1 MKILVVDDDIL
12 ILEIL
17 ELFLSSIDYE
27 NVQFAKSG
35 EEALRLIEGAST
47 PFECILLDI
56 NMPVQTGIE
65 LIPMIRQ
72 YSGYEFVP
80 IIMLTAQHDKK
91 NIAEAF
97 VAGAWDYVTKPFEF
111 FELETRLY
119 GVETR
124 MVELARRSQD
134 VAADAS
140 NGDVTLKRF
149 CALHRPVTSA
159 LITESGLVGPGAF
172 ENCFARISNTL
183 HGNVSLMALRLNN
196 LTEVTQ
202 SLQEPQ
208 THQYLVKLASVIAS
222 HAGPWQGIVTY
233 LGKGAFLILSF
244 EPKRRPA
251 MTLKNAIATAV
262 HEVDTQLLGA
272 KGLSTEYSSWQIHG
286 NEVPEGVEPSY
297 LLYAVKNH
305 LDQSARLQ

>member
-35 EEALRLIEGAST
+35 EEALQLIEGAST

-56 NMPVQTGIE
+56 NMPIQTGIE
-65 LIPMIRQ
+65 LIPMIRRHQ
-72 YSGYEFVP
+72 GYEFVP

-124 MVELARRSQD
+124 MAELARRSNEI
-134 VAADAS
+134 AEDAS
-140 NGDVTLKRF
+140 NGDMTLKRF
-149 CALHRPVTSA
+149 CALHRPVTPA
-159 LITESGLVGPGAF
+159 QITESGLVGLGAF

-196 LTEVTQ
+196 LPDVSQT
-202 SLQEPQ
+202 LQEPY
-208 THQYLVKLASVIAS
+208 THQYLVKLASVIAT

-244 EPKRRPA
+244 APTRRPST
-251 MTLKNAIATAV
+251 TLKDAIGTAIA
-262 HEVDTQLLGA
+262 EVDAQLLSA
-272 KGLSTEYSSWQIHG
+272 EGLNTDYSSWQIHG

-305 LDQSARLQ
+305 LDQSVRLQ

>member
-35 EEALRLIEGAST
+35 AEALQLIEGAST

-56 NMPVQTGIE
+56 NMPIQTGIE
-65 LIPMIRQ
+65 LIPLIRQ
-72 YSGYEFVP
+72 HKGYEFVP
-80 IIMLTAQHDKK
+80 IIMLTAQHDKR

-124 MVELARRSQD
+124 MVELARR
-134 VAADAS
+134 AHDAPEDSS

-149 CALHRPVTSA
+149 CALHRPVTPA
-159 LITESGLVGPGAF
+159 QITESGLVGLGAF
-172 ENCFARISNTL
+172 ENCFARISNTM

-196 LTEVTQ
+196 LPEVTQ
-202 SLQEPQ
+202 SLQEPH
-208 THQYLVKLASVIAS
+208 THQYLVKLASVIAT

-244 EPKRRPA
+244 APQRRPST
-251 MTLKNAIATAV
+251 TLKNAITTAID
-262 HEVDTQLLGA
+262 EVDGQLLSMQ
-272 KGLSTEYSSWQIHG
+272 GLSTDYSSWQIHG
-286 NEVPEGVEPSY
+286 NEVTEGVEPSY

>member
-35 EEALRLIEGAST
+35 AEALQLIEGAST

-56 NMPVQTGIE
+56 NMPIQTGIE
-65 LIPMIRQ
+65 LIPLIRQ
-72 YSGYEFVP
+72 HKGYEFVP
-80 IIMLTAQHDKK
+80 IIMLTAQHDKR

-124 MVELARRSQD
+124 MVELARR
-134 VAADAS
+134 AHDAPEDSS

-149 CALHRPVTSA
+149 CALHRPVTPA
-159 LITESGLVGPGAF
+159 QITESGLVGLGAF
-172 ENCFARISNTL
+172 ENCFARISNTM

-196 LTEVTQ
+196 LPEVTQ
-202 SLQEPQ
+202 SLQEPH
-208 THQYLVKLASVIAS
+208 THQYLVKLASVIAT

-244 EPKRRPA
+244 APQRRPST
-251 MTLKNAIATAV
+251 TLKNAITTAID
-262 HEVDTQLLGA
+262 EVDGQLLSMQ
-272 KGLSTEYSSWQIHG
+272 GLSTDYSSWQIHG
-286 NEVPEGVEPSY
+286 NEVPEGGEPSY